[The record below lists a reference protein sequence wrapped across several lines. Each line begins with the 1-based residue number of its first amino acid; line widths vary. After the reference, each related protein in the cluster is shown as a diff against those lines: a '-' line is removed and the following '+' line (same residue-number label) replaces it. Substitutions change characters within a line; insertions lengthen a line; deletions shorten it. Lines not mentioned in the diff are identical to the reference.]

1 MEKEILLEYRGSRRV
16 MKFCDSDD
24 NILERI
30 EREVRKVE
38 QNESVV
44 VSLDPALSSSRK
56 GDCDN
61 IYHLQKWSTRF
72 GCFTDVSSIDDI
84 TDGDRVSVAMTK
96 MEEKQFKIEVGA

>member
-16 MKFCDSDD
+16 MKFCDGDD

-61 IYHLQKWSTRF
+61 I
-72 GCFTDVSSIDDI
+72 
-84 TDGDRVSVAMTK
+84 
-96 MEEKQFKIEVGA
+96 